1 MTSSVD
7 SCLSTTAVSTR
18 CSRPDSSF
26 SIAIAIVRSA
36 GLPKIRSRTHTAVS
50 AASTGNRGRLR
61 CVTRSQP
68 ASAFSFATR
77 WT

>member
-1 MTSSVD
+1 MTSSVA
-7 SCLSTTAVSTR
+7 SCLSTTAVRTR

-26 SIAIAIVRSA
+26 SIATAVARSA
-36 GLPKIRSRTHTAVS
+36 GLPKIRSRRHTAVS
-50 AASTGNRGRLR
+50 AASTGNRGRVR
-61 CVTRSQP
+61 WVTRSQP